1 MLRDASLT
9 GCVVLSS
16 PLAPLPLLIT
26 HLPLRTLKEKQSP
39 SVTKITWALF
49 VCVLVRDGVTQGHY
63 LIAENLDLA
72 RRSVY
77 ELVVARAEVVRVDL
91 DV

>member
-1 MLRDASLT
+1 MCAEMR
-9 GCVVLSS
+9 
-16 PLAPLPLLIT
+16 
-26 HLPLRTLKEKQSP
+26 
-39 SVTKITWALF
+39 
-49 VCVLVRDGVTQGHY
+49 RDGVTQGHY